1 MRTKLIHRSKNI
13 WRALAMALAAAA
25 LQAQAAPLGEGG
37 KPRIP
42 PRLEAEAASARVIVK
57 YRANAAILASDIKK
71 ALSVDAGISGPQTAA
86 TLGQRLG
93 LALSDGRALGSRSQ
107 VLHGQGLSSRA
118 LVEKLAQQADVEWV
132 VEDQRRF
139 ALAAPNDPLY
149 ADNQTGSTPAAGQ
162 WYLRAPTGSVVSAI
176 NAEGAWAITQGSASI
191 VVAILD
197 TGIIKSHPDLS
208 SKLLAGYDFI
218 SNIATANDG
227 NGRDSDP
234 SDPGDWITAAEDASG
249 TFKGCGAED
258 SSWHGTR
265 VASIVGAATNNGIG
279 MAGTAP
285 NAPLLPVRVLGKCG
299 GYDSDIQAAMLWSAG
314 IAVPGVSSNANPA
327 RVINMSLGS
336 SGSCNA
342 AYQDVVNQLAAAKV
356 VVVAAAGNEGLAVGT
371 PASCSGVVA
380 VAGVRHAGTK
390 VGYSSLGPEVA
401 IAAPAG
407 NCVNLDGQCLYPIT
421 AATNTG
427 STSPVGSSYT
437 DGSNYNVGT
446 SFAVPQVAGTVALML
461 AANSALTPGEV
472 TSLLKSTARSFPS
485 SGADAGV
492 GTCQAPSGVA
502 QNSECYCTTSTC
514 GAGMLDAAAAVQA
527 AAATA
532 LPTAV
537 IASSASRVLAG
548 ETVTLD
554 GSGSSAAG
562 GRSIAAYRWS
572 IIGGV
577 GLASI
582 SGSST
587 ASSVTLSAGAEGTVT
602 VQLTVTDSLGQ
613 TATQSSSFAIAAGRP
628 TAAFSAS
635 TSTPSAGSTVTL
647 DGTASSAKGSARI
660 SAYQWEITSG
670 ASLASFSGATNASTA
685 TLAASAAG
693 AVTVTLTVT
702 DSNGYTASS
711 SQTLTIGAANG
722 GSGTTSSGSSSG
734 GGGGAMSGL
743 WLIGLL
749 LAALALPGRARRR

>member
-1 MRTKLIHRSKNI
+1 MQTKRITYRSKNLG
-13 WRALAMALAAAA
+13 RALAALLAIAAGQILAAPA
-25 LQAQAAPLGEGG
+25 GEGG

-42 PRLEAEAASARVIVK
+42 PRLEAEAATARVIVK

-71 ALSVDAGISGPQTAA
+71 AQSADANASGPQTAA

-118 LVEKLAQQADVEWV
+118 LAEKLAQQDDVEWA

-149 ADNQTGSTPAAGQ
+149 ADNQTSSTPVAGQ
-162 WYLRAPTGSVVSAI
+162 WYLRAPTGSLVSAI
-176 NAEGAWAITQGSASI
+176 NAEGAWATTQGSSAI
-191 VVAILD
+191 FVAILD
-197 TGIIKSHPDLS
+197 TGIIKTHPDLS
-208 SKLLAGYDFI
+208 SKLLTGYDFI
-218 SNIATANDG
+218 SYVPTANDG
-227 NGRDSDP
+227 DGRDSDP

-249 TFKGCGAED
+249 TFKGCGAEN

-265 VASIVGAATNNGIG
+265 VASIVGAATNNGVGI
-279 MAGTAP
+279 AGTAP

-342 AYQDVVNQLAAAKV
+342 SYQEVVNQLVAAKV

-371 PASCSGVVA
+371 PASCAGVVA
-380 VAGVRHAGTK
+380 VTGVRHAGTK
-390 VGYSSLGPEVA
+390 VGYSNLGPEVA

-407 NCVNLDGQCLYPIT
+407 NCVNLSGLCLYPIT

-427 STSPVGSSYT
+427 TTSPVSSSYT

-461 AANSALTPGEV
+461 AANSALTPGQV

-492 GTCQAPSGVA
+492 STCQAPSGTA

-532 LPTAV
+532 VPTAV

-554 GSGSSAAG
+554 ASGSSAPS
-562 GRSIAAYRWS
+562 GRSIAAYRWTIS
-572 IIGGV
+572 SGA
-577 GLASI
+577 GLASFAGST
-582 SGSST
+582 SGSSVIVN
-587 ASSVTLSAGAEGTVT
+587 ASAEGTVT
-602 VQLTVTDSLGQ
+602 VQLSVTDSLGQ
-613 TATQSSSFAIAAGRP
+613 TATQSASFAIAAGRP
-628 TAAFSAS
+628 TASFSAS
-635 TSTPSAGSTVTL
+635 TSTPSVGGTVTL
-647 DGTASSAKGSARI
+647 DGGASSALGSARI

-670 ASLASFSGATNASTA
+670 AGLASFSGATNASTA
-685 TLAASAAG
+685 TLLASAAG
-693 AVTVTLTVT
+693 PVTVRLTVT
-702 DSNGYTASS
+702 DSNGYTAGS
-711 SQTLTIGAANG
+711 SQTLTISAASG
-722 GSGTTSSGSSSG
+722 GSGSTSAGS
-734 GGGGAMSGL
+734 GGGGAMSAL
-743 WLIGLL
+743 WLAGLL
-749 LAALALPGRARRR
+749 LVALLLPGRARRR